1 MKRSDL
7 EHILRACK
15 GTTGESEFI
24 IIGSQA
30 ILGRHPDAPRVLRGS
45 IELDI
50 YPKLRPELSEFIAGS
65 LGELSQFHLTF
76 GYYADGVRPDT
87 PTLPAGWEARLIPV
101 RNENTGGATG
111 WCLDPVDIAYSKLAA
126 RREKDLAFV
135 ANLFRHHL
143 LKPAAVRTQ
152 IEATPDAALKSRL
165 ADALA
170 ICEQRAKTAEAS
182 PAS

>member
-1 MKRSDL
+1 MKRSEL
-7 EHILRACK
+7 EHILRASK
-15 GTTGESEFI
+15 GATGESEFI

-30 ILGRHPDAPRVLRGS
+30 ILGRHPDAPRVLRFS

-50 YPKLRPELSEFIAGS
+50 YPKFRPDLSEFIAGS

-87 PTLPAGWEARLIPV
+87 PTLPVGWEHRLIPV
-101 RNENTGGATG
+101 CGENTNGATG

-135 ANLFRHHL
+135 ANLFRHRL
-143 LKPAAVRTQ
+143 LKPAAVRAL
-152 IEATPDAALKSRL
+152 IEATPDAVLKSRL
-165 ADALA
+165 AEALA
-170 ICEQRAKTAEAS
+170 ACEHRAGTNATTHL
-182 PAS
+182 P